1 MGLFKKKGNNLYKV
15 YCKCSDQE
23 HSSIVLL
30 KSKDKEIE
38 TKLKNK
44 DKTILDTLFGD
55 KYCDKCTINV
65 DKLGED
71 SNIKKAKKIYTYIE
85 L

>member
-1 MGLFKKKGNNLYKV
+1 MGLFKKKGTTYYKV
-15 YCKCSDQE
+15 YCKCSDTE
-23 HSSIVLL
+23 HGSIVLL

-44 DKTILDTLFGD
+44 DKTTLDTILGD

-65 DKLGED
+65 DRLGED
-71 SNIKKAKKIYTYIE
+71 SNIKTAKKIYTFIQ